1 MMRSGNRDMR
11 RMLDRMGLDMKDLG
25 SVEEVIIRT
34 DMKEIFLKKPQ
45 VVEMKGKDSTIFQ
58 VIATDIEETNRDVP
72 SFKEEDIVLVMQ
84 QANVSKEKAIV
95 ALTDTKGDIAQAI
108 LNLYFKRAIVSCC
121 AFTSVTVNIIT
132 IINSCGC
139 FVIA

>member
-1 MMRSGNRDMR
+1 MILMMRSGNRDMR

-25 SVEEVIIRT
+25 SVEEVIIKT
-34 DMKEIFLKKPQ
+34 DVKEIYLKKPQ

-58 VIATDIEETNRDVP
+58 VVASDIEETKREVP
-72 SFKEEDIVLVMQ
+72 SFKEEDVVLVMQ

-108 LNLYFKRAIVSCC
+108 LNL
-121 AFTSVTVNIIT
+121 TV
-132 IINSCGC
+132 
-139 FVIA
+139 